1 MNQNVVAHFL
11 ILPLPSLLNYHPQSS
26 FWLILSW
33 MDCSIYPPE
42 STRIIRYL
50 PFKHN
55 IPQTVWHSNAT
66 TNVPSMYYIGV
77 PFKPTS
83 ESTFCV
89 VCCLVPVLIM
99 LHSLDLLWALDE
111 ANYVSTSVWGEVE
124 QHHEAHQVP
133 YLTPKK
139 VALVFFLKLD
149 RSYFLRYKAEIVDA
163 HRYCYRDSCSLYPYF
178 S

>member
-99 LHSLDLLWALDE
+99 LHSLNLLYKVR
-111 ANYVSTSVWGEVE
+111 ANVLVRPDSWNNLCTAMYNSRRCEI
-124 QHHEAHQVP
+124 Q
-133 YLTPKK
+133 PKPCTI
-139 VALVFFLKLD
+139 LCCL
-149 RSYFLRYKAEIVDA
+149 SIQ
-163 HRYCYRDSCSLYPYF
+163 
-178 S
+178 